1 VTMQQVADL
10 CGVSIGT
17 AARALNNRPGIN
29 PRTREKVLRVSREL
43 GYRPHLLARSL
54 RTGKTMTIGI
64 VVYDLDNRFFAQLV
78 NALETTAKESGYFLY
93 LTLSN
98 HNLDQ
103 ERTCL
108 EHLVGLNVD
117 GIIIVPTNR
126 GNEFI
131 QFVKSLHVPLVT
143 IGNRLSQAIPFVGIQ
158 DREAIRRAVAAAA
171 QKGYRRI
178 IYVSPPLSYK
188 GRENIYEVEERLEGL
203 REGAREHGI
212 DTLILKEKAFR
223 DQLLAAVC
231 GAASGDPAGAR
242 AGGASA
248 VGAGART
255 AVMCSSDIYALESL
269 SYLKAAGVRVPEHCG
284 VIGFDDIDLL
294 RYVTPALTTISYPIP
309 LVAQQA
315 FSVLKHLMAG
325 DRGLP
330 DVPLIESRLILRD
343 SL

>member
-1 VTMQQVADL
+1 MKQVADV

-17 AARALNNRPGIN
+17 AARALNNTPGVN
-29 PRTREKVLRVSREL
+29 ARTKEKILRVSREL

-54 RTGKTMTIGI
+54 RIGKTMTIGI

-103 ERTCL
+103 ERACL
-108 EHLVGLNVD
+108 EHLSGLNVD
-117 GIIIVPTNR
+117 GILIVPTNK

-158 DREAIRRAVAAAA
+158 DRAAVRHAVAAAV
-171 QKGYRRI
+171 QKGYGKI

-188 GRENIYEVEERLEGL
+188 GRENIDEVEERLEGF
-203 REGAREHGI
+203 REGVKEHGI
-212 DTLILKEKAFR
+212 ASVVLREKSFQR
-223 DQLLAAVC
+223 QLLEALADR
-231 GAASGDPAGAR
+231 SM
-242 AGGASA
+242 
-248 VGAGART
+248 RT
-255 AVMCSSDIYALESL
+255 AVMCSSDVYALEAL
-269 SYLKAAGVRVPEHCG
+269 SALRGAGMNVPGDCG
-284 VIGFDDIDLL
+284 LIGFDDIDLL
-294 RYVTPALTTISYPIP
+294 KYVTPALTTVSYPIAQ
-309 LVAQQA
+309 VAREA
-315 FSVLKHLMAG
+315 FTLLKGRMAG
-325 DRGLP
+325 DQEP
-330 DVPLIESRLILRD
+330 SEVPLIETSLILRD